1 MMKKVIV
8 PIFVPH
14 MGCPHACVFCNQYRI
29 TGQWQPPSA
38 ATLAEKVKAW
48 RVSSD
53 TVPGLAFYG
62 GSFTAIDLD
71 VQNSLLESAVT
82 LKKKGA
88 ISEIRLSTRP
98 DALDDAVL
106 ARLKYYGVDTV
117 EIGVQS
123 LCDEVLQAAG
133 RGHTAET
140 AIEAIKRVKVHGF
153 QCGAQMMVALPK
165 DTPAR
170 SIETCR
176 NVIDCAPDFVR
187 IYPTAVIR
195 DTALETMYQNGSYV
209 PWAFEDVIDTVAEMV
224 ELLNRAAIPV
234 IRIGLQAEDRLSG
247 GDVVAGAYHPAL
259 GEHIK
264 ARLFRRRM
272 EARLDENETAPII
285 FAVAPRMVSQAR
297 GQHRANIA
305 YLEARTGQ
313 SVTIIADDALHEQ
326 EIERR

>member
-48 RVSSD
+48 QMSSA
-53 TVPGLAFYG
+53 TVPELAFYG

-71 VQNSLLESAVT
+71 VQNTLLESAAI
-82 LKKKGA
+82 LKKQGE

-106 ARLKYYGVDTV
+106 MRLKHYGVDTI

-133 RGHTAET
+133 RGHTAKT
-140 AIEAIKRVKVHGF
+140 ATEAIKRVKAHGF

-170 SIETCR
+170 SIETCK
-176 NVIDCAPDFVR
+176 NVIACAPDFAR

-195 DTALETMYQNGSYV
+195 DTALETMYQNGVYV
-209 PWAFEDVIDTVAEMV
+209 PWDFEDIIDTVAEMV
-224 ELLNRAAIPV
+224 TLLNQAEIPV
-234 IRIGLQAEDRLSG
+234 IRIGLQAEDRLSE

-259 GEHIK
+259 GEYVK

-272 EARLDENETAPII
+272 VSMLSAHETAPII

-297 GQHRANIA
+297 GQHRANVA

-313 SVTIIADDALHEQ
+313 TVTIVADDALTDQ

>member
-1 MMKKVIV
+1 MKKVIV

-48 RVSSD
+48 QASSD

-62 GSFTAIDLD
+62 GSFTAIDLA
-71 VQNSLLESAVT
+71 VQNSLLESAAI
-82 LKKKGA
+82 LKKQGA

-98 DALDDAVL
+98 DALDESVL
-106 ARLKYYGVDTV
+106 MRLKQFEVDTI

-123 LCDEVLQAAG
+123 LNDEVLQAAG
-133 RGHTAET
+133 RGHTAQT
-140 AIEAIKRVKVHGF
+140 AMDAIKRVKSYDF

-165 DTPAR
+165 DTPLR
-170 SIETCR
+170 SLETCR
-176 NVIDCAPDFVR
+176 QVIACRPDFTR

-195 DTALETMYQNGSYV
+195 DTALEIMYQNGTYT
-209 PWAFEDVIDTVAEMV
+209 PWAFDEVIETVAEMV
-224 ELLNRAAIPV
+224 EQLECAQIPV

-247 GDVVAGAYHPAL
+247 GDVVAGAYHPAM
-259 GEHIK
+259 GEYVK
-264 ARLFRRRM
+264 ARLFRRCM
-272 EARLDENETAPII
+272 EKMLSPHETQPIT
-285 FAVAPRMVSQAR
+285 FAVAPRMLSQAR
-297 GQHRANIA
+297 GQHRTNID
-305 YLEARTGQ
+305 YLEAYTGQ
-313 SVTIIADDALHEQ
+313 SVTIIADDALKNR